1 MNDRLR
7 KLLKTYLFSPE
18 QRRLVALLVCALCC
32 FAFIGHSIQ
41 YQLNLMLHEYM
52 EDQLGQNITMMSQ
65 MDNEI
70 INRRLHW
77 LEEYGKAI
85 EAHPENRD
93 FFLQLI
99 QQDLNG
105 TVGILRFDGTRLAG
119 SDDDDVSLATF
130 PGFVRVQHGQPQ
142 LIVNDAGTAYLI
154 AAPLHDTAN
163 GNVSAI
169 LYCKSDPDSITP
181 ELLNAQDIKGAT
193 FWIVSRN
200 LRTISRPSHSLSEKN
215 QARFDVFL
223 KSDRPET
230 MMQELDQHAIVV
242 HGVGDHDTNAFVAL
256 AEIHPDLYLVGF
268 IESTALV
275 KPVEDIA
282 GFLRHGYALF
292 VLFVVLTLI
301 YLFVRETQLLL
312 LGQAE
317 TEQALDA
324 AQRAREQA
332 DEARAHAEEAK
343 AQADQANR
351 AKSLFLSNMS
361 HEIRTPINAI
371 IGMDEMILRESKEPA
386 ITGYAED
393 LRGSAL
399 HLLGLVN
406 DILDFSKI
414 EAGKMKLV
422 PVEYGLA
429 SLLND
434 LVNMTEVRAQKK
446 HLQFILQADPGLPSV
461 LYGDEVRLKQVAMN
475 ILTNAVKYTETGSVT
490 LAVTFRQL
498 DAGRIRLRFTV
509 KDTGIGIKEEDMPK
523 LCQAFERIE
532 EARNATI
539 EGTGLGMNI
548 TQRLLHLMDTQLEIT
563 SVYGQGSTFA
573 FEVTQQVI
581 KADPLGDFAQQVRQL
596 AHPAADMGLLRAPT
610 ASVLVVDDVEMNI
623 KVFRGLLKRTQIQVD
638 SALSGAICL
647 EMIQKKSYDMIFL
660 DHRMPEMDGIE
671 TFQHMRQMDH
681 LCKGKP
687 IIALTANAI
696 SGARQEYL
704 DAGFTDYLTKPI
716 DSHKLEAMLKQYL
729 PPEKVEDVQPEDVA
743 DPEPAAGTAL
753 PAWLQAQQTLDTAS
767 GITNCG
773 SPEDYLE
780 TLQLFTAAYDE
791 NKAAIQKCYDAKDWQ
806 NYTIRV
812 HALKS
817 SARIIG
823 AGELS
828 QLAADLEQAGNAN
841 DTAKIQADTPKLF
854 QLYAA
859 CEDVLQPLAPAKTD
873 AAAVKEPLSM
883 ADLQEA
889 YAALKELATTFDY
902 DSVQFVLEDLQ
913 DKEPPAEERE
923 HYEAV
928 CQAARKPDWLALKK
942 LLP

>member
-1 MNDRLR
+1 MNERLR
-7 KLLKTYLFSPE
+7 KLLKTYLFCSE
-18 QRRLVALLVCALCC
+18 QRRLLALLVFALCC

-41 YQLNLMLHEYM
+41 DQLNNMLHEYM

-70 INRRLHW
+70 INRRLNW

-85 EAHPENRD
+85 ETHPENRD

-119 SDDDDVSLATF
+119 SDDDDVSLAAF
-130 PGFVRVQHGQPQ
+130 PGLLRVQHGHPQ

-154 AAPLHDTAN
+154 AAPLHDTEN

-169 LYCKSDPDSITP
+169 LYCKSDPNSITP

-215 QARFDVFL
+215 QARFDAFL

-256 AEIHPDLYLVGF
+256 AEIRPDLYLVGF

-312 LGQAE
+312 LGQTE

-371 IGMDEMILRESKEPA
+371 IGMDEMILRESKEPG
-386 ITGYAED
+386 IEGYATD

-414 EAGKMKLV
+414 EAGKMTLV

-429 SLLND
+429 SMLND
-434 LVNMTEVRAQKK
+434 IVNMTSIRAKNK
-446 HLQFILQADPGLPSV
+446 GLAFLLKADPNLPTV
-461 LYGDEVRLKQVAMN
+461 LHGDEVRLKQVAMN
-475 ILTNAVKYTETGSVT
+475 ILTNAVKYTQQGSVT
-490 LAVTFRQL
+490 LTITFRKTS
-498 DAGRIRLRFTV
+498 DTKAILRFSV
-509 KDTGIGIKEEDMPK
+509 KDTGIGIRPEDLPK
-523 LCQAFERIE
+523 LGHAFERIE
-532 EARNATI
+532 EERNATI

-548 TQRLLHLMDTQLEIT
+548 TQRLLAMMHSRLEVE
-563 SVYGQGSTFA
+563 SVYGKGSTFA
-573 FEVTQQVI
+573 FEVEQDVVDFQ
-581 KADPLGDFAQQVRQL
+581 PLGDFEQQVRQL
-596 AHPAADMGLLRAPT
+596 AEHTASDTALFKAPT
-610 ASVLVVDDVEMNI
+610 ADVLVVDDVEMNI
-623 KVFRGLLKRTQIQVD
+623 KVFRGLLKCTEIHVD
-638 SALSGAICL
+638 SALSGPICL
-647 EMIQKKSYDMIFL
+647 EMVQKKAYDIIFL

-671 TFQHMRQMDH
+671 TLQRTHGQRHRRSAQRVHRRRLHRLPHEADRQPQAREHDQKIPPAR
-681 LCKGKP
+681 KGAGDSVRRRNGRYEKS
-687 IIALTANAI
+687 IHRRTAPRLAQVTNAPRHEKRPRELRL
-696 SGARQEYL
+696 SRR
-704 DAGFTDYLTKPI
+704 
-716 DSHKLEAMLKQYL
+716 L
-729 PPEKVEDVQPEDVA
+729 PR
-743 DPEPAAGTAL
+743 
-753 PAWLQAQQTLDTAS
+753 
-767 GITNCG
+767 N
-773 SPEDYLE
+773 
-780 TLQLFTAAYDE
+780 TAAL
-791 NKAAIQKCYDAKDWQ
+791 
-806 NYTIRV
+806 RRS
-812 HALKS
+812 L
-817 SARIIG
+817 
-823 AGELS
+823 
-828 QLAADLEQAGNAN
+828 
-841 DTAKIQADTPKLF
+841 
-854 QLYAA
+854 
-859 CEDVLQPLAPAKTD
+859 
-873 AAAVKEPLSM
+873 
-883 ADLQEA
+883 
-889 YAALKELATTFDY
+889 
-902 DSVQFVLEDLQ
+902 
-913 DKEPPAEERE
+913 
-923 HYEAV
+923 
-928 CQAARKPDWLALKK
+928 
-942 LLP
+942 

>member
-41 YQLNLMLHEYM
+41 YQLNNMLHEYM

-119 SDDDDVSLATF
+119 SDDDDVSLAAF
-130 PGFVRVQHGQPQ
+130 PGLLRVQHGHPQ

-154 AAPLHDTAN
+154 AAPLHDTEN

-169 LYCKSDPDSITP
+169 LYCKSDPNSITP

-256 AEIHPDLYLVGF
+256 AEIRPDLYLVGF

-422 PVEYGLA
+422 PV
-429 SLLND
+429 D
-434 LVNMTEVRAQKK
+434 
-446 HLQFILQADPGLPSV
+446 
-461 LYGDEVRLKQVAMN
+461 
-475 ILTNAVKYTETGSVT
+475 
-490 LAVTFRQL
+490 
-498 DAGRIRLRFTV
+498 IRPR
-509 KDTGIGIKEEDMPK
+509 
-523 LCQAFERIE
+523 
-532 EARNATI
+532 
-539 EGTGLGMNI
+539 
-548 TQRLLHLMDTQLEIT
+548 
-563 SVYGQGSTFA
+563 
-573 FEVTQQVI
+573 
-581 KADPLGDFAQQVRQL
+581 
-596 AHPAADMGLLRAPT
+596 
-610 ASVLVVDDVEMNI
+610 
-623 KVFRGLLKRTQIQVD
+623 
-638 SALSGAICL
+638 
-647 EMIQKKSYDMIFL
+647 
-660 DHRMPEMDGIE
+660 
-671 TFQHMRQMDH
+671 
-681 LCKGKP
+681 
-687 IIALTANAI
+687 
-696 SGARQEYL
+696 
-704 DAGFTDYLTKPI
+704 
-716 DSHKLEAMLKQYL
+716 
-729 PPEKVEDVQPEDVA
+729 
-743 DPEPAAGTAL
+743 L
-753 PAWLQAQQTLDTAS
+753 PAQ
-767 GITNCG
+767 
-773 SPEDYLE
+773 
-780 TLQLFTAAYDE
+780 
-791 NKAAIQKCYDAKDWQ
+791 
-806 NYTIRV
+806 
-812 HALKS
+812 
-817 SARIIG
+817 
-823 AGELS
+823 
-828 QLAADLEQAGNAN
+828 
-841 DTAKIQADTPKLF
+841 
-854 QLYAA
+854 
-859 CEDVLQPLAPAKTD
+859 
-873 AAAVKEPLSM
+873 
-883 ADLQEA
+883 
-889 YAALKELATTFDY
+889 
-902 DSVQFVLEDLQ
+902 
-913 DKEPPAEERE
+913 
-923 HYEAV
+923 
-928 CQAARKPDWLALKK
+928 
-942 LLP
+942 